1 MGSGGALLEAFLE
14 RTLDGG
20 VLLEEM
26 RTGRASLEEEEERR
40 GGGLSWPPPRQGL
53 SGIVRLEGIN
63 RRECHSNRP
72 PCHVCPPWGEPPY
85 LRG

>member
-40 GGGLSWPPPRQGL
+40 GGGAG
-53 SGIVRLEGIN
+53 
-63 RRECHSNRP
+63 
-72 PCHVCPPWGEPPY
+72 
-85 LRG
+85 